1 MRGHMEVSNRA
12 SLFVTAAVRG
22 YLSVEASSEA
32 YFPKETSLESPSGM
46 GAPELRDQGLDG
58 SGSNPNQ
65 LVGVIWRWGKSERL
79 RGSQL
84 CTTRE
89 GG

>member
-32 YFPKETSLESPSGM
+32 YFPKETSPESLSGM
-46 GAPELRDQGLDG
+46 GAPELCGQGLDG
-58 SGSNPNQ
+58 SGSNPSQ
-65 LVGVIWRWGKSERL
+65 LIGVIW
-79 RGSQL
+79 
-84 CTTRE
+84 
-89 GG
+89 